1 MDDKQAMHAM
11 SIDDA
16 YHVERTLAREPSGV
30 TELVS
35 IDGNGPFVRKK
46 IPSPLAQR
54 NVWAALSACQS
65 NRLPRVEATYELPDR
80 FVIVYDYVPGSTLAQ
95 IAEENG
101 RLAPNVAVQLIDQI
115 CEAVQELHQHGVIHR
130 DITPANVIVAQDG
143 AHLIDFGIARIR
155 SEASNRS
162 RDTTA
167 LGTYGF
173 ASPEQY
179 GFAKTDARSD
189 VFSLG
194 RLLGFMLTGVYPD
207 ASDYEQRLA
216 DDAAVPARLRA
227 VIGYACAFE
236 PSKRP
241 QSVQEF
247 HQALFSQSNPP
258 IPNASSANPPST
270 RTTNGSASASRLF
283 RRLHLS
289 KRAIVLWSI
298 AGAALIIAAIAGG
311 IVLAGQLGIIG
322 SATSPDSSTQS
333 SSQSTDKADGGHSSN
348 GSGTDNANG
357 TGGVGGTDGADGDNQ
372 DTVTDNP
379 LKIVESG
386 WSADQQGYVHYAF
399 ALRNTSKT
407 QQVQY
412 PQITITGR
420 AKDGSIVFSQTQALN
435 MAFPNQTV
443 YDAGQAGEG
452 TAPETVDFTVLNP
465 DTYNVA
471 KAQGTAAFPHQWNIQ
486 NRQQGR
492 RHDVQWR
499 GPRRGRW
506 IQAIRWAANQD
517 FPSTA
522 QRTERNHLWR
532 YHIRGLAGQWPIHAI
547 LDHRLRSTEVCILR
561 SVCANLVVDFAP
573 ARWLS
578 GDCQACVRVTC
589 ALVLWRAWPNR

>member
-16 YHVERTLAREPSGV
+16 YHVERTLARGPSGV

-130 DITPANVIVAQDG
+130 DITPANIILARDG

-207 ASDYEQRLA
+207 ASDLPMMPQYRLDYAPSSAMRAHSSPANGHRASKSFARRCSPSPIRPYRTHHRQIRHQREQRT
-216 DDAAVPARLRA
+216 AAR
-227 VIGYACAFE
+227 
-236 PSKRP
+236 
-241 QSVQEF
+241 
-247 HQALFSQSNPP
+247 
-258 IPNASSANPPST
+258 
-270 RTTNGSASASRLF
+270 
-283 RRLHLS
+283 RRL
-289 KRAIVLWSI
+289 
-298 AGAALIIAAIAGG
+298 
-311 IVLAGQLGIIG
+311 
-322 SATSPDSSTQS
+322 DY
-333 SSQSTDKADGGHSSN
+333 
-348 GSGTDNANG
+348 SG
-357 TGGVGGTDGADGDNQ
+357 
-372 DTVTDNP
+372 
-379 LKIVESG
+379 
-386 WSADQQGYVHYAF
+386 
-399 ALRNTSKT
+399 
-407 QQVQY
+407 
-412 PQITITGR
+412 
-420 AKDGSIVFSQTQALN
+420 
-435 MAFPNQTV
+435 
-443 YDAGQAGEG
+443 
-452 TAPETVDFTVLNP
+452 
-465 DTYNVA
+465 
-471 KAQGTAAFPHQWNIQ
+471 
-486 NRQQGR
+486 
-492 RHDVQWR
+492 
-499 GPRRGRW
+499 
-506 IQAIRWAANQD
+506 
-517 FPSTA
+517 
-522 QRTERNHLWR
+522 
-532 YHIRGLAGQWPIHAI
+532 
-547 LDHRLRSTEVCILR
+547 VC
-561 SVCANLVVDFAP
+561 
-573 ARWLS
+573 
-578 GDCQACVRVTC
+578 T
-589 ALVLWRAWPNR
+589 

>member
-16 YHVERTLAREPSGV
+16 YHVERTLARGPSGV

-241 QSVQEF
+241 QSIQEF
-247 HQALFSQSNPP
+247 RQALFSQSNPP

-348 GSGTDNANG
+348 GSGTDNVNG
-357 TGGVGGTDGADGDNQ
+357 TGGVVGTDGADAFGNVFPDFECHERYRTAARPYQ
-372 DTVTDNP
+372 YQG
-379 LKIVESG
+379 VERRYI
-386 WSADQQGYVHYAF
+386 AA
-399 ALRNTSKT
+399 
-407 QQVQY
+407 
-412 PQITITGR
+412 GR
-420 AKDGSIVFSQTQALN
+420 AGIRTAPGPLRAV
-435 MAFPNQTV
+435 V
-443 YDAGQAGEG
+443 GYAGQSGISPAGRCN
-452 TAPETVDFTVLNP
+452 A
-465 DTYNVA
+465 
-471 KAQGTAAFPHQWNIQ
+471 
-486 NRQQGR
+486 
-492 RHDVQWR
+492 
-499 GPRRGRW
+499 
-506 IQAIRWAANQD
+506 
-517 FPSTA
+517 
-522 QRTERNHLWR
+522 
-532 YHIRGLAGQWPIHAI
+532 
-547 LDHRLRSTEVCILR
+547 EVCRSGDFGQYQLR
-561 SVCANLVVDFAP
+561 SVAVPFRKSAHDAIAEGHSAGL
-573 ARWLS
+573 
-578 GDCQACVRVTC
+578 QAGNQNP
-589 ALVLWRAWPNR
+589 LLPEYP

>member
-16 YHVERTLAREPSGV
+16 YHVERTLARGPSGV

-207 ASDYEQRLA
+207 ASDLPMMPQYRLDYAPSSAMRAHSSPANGHRASKSFTRRCSPSPIRPYRTHHRQIRHQREQRT
-216 DDAAVPARLRA
+216 AAR
-227 VIGYACAFE
+227 
-236 PSKRP
+236 
-241 QSVQEF
+241 
-247 HQALFSQSNPP
+247 
-258 IPNASSANPPST
+258 
-270 RTTNGSASASRLF
+270 
-283 RRLHLS
+283 RRL
-289 KRAIVLWSI
+289 
-298 AGAALIIAAIAGG
+298 
-311 IVLAGQLGIIG
+311 
-322 SATSPDSSTQS
+322 DY
-333 SSQSTDKADGGHSSN
+333 
-348 GSGTDNANG
+348 SG
-357 TGGVGGTDGADGDNQ
+357 
-372 DTVTDNP
+372 
-379 LKIVESG
+379 
-386 WSADQQGYVHYAF
+386 
-399 ALRNTSKT
+399 
-407 QQVQY
+407 
-412 PQITITGR
+412 
-420 AKDGSIVFSQTQALN
+420 
-435 MAFPNQTV
+435 
-443 YDAGQAGEG
+443 
-452 TAPETVDFTVLNP
+452 
-465 DTYNVA
+465 
-471 KAQGTAAFPHQWNIQ
+471 
-486 NRQQGR
+486 
-492 RHDVQWR
+492 
-499 GPRRGRW
+499 
-506 IQAIRWAANQD
+506 
-517 FPSTA
+517 
-522 QRTERNHLWR
+522 
-532 YHIRGLAGQWPIHAI
+532 
-547 LDHRLRSTEVCILR
+547 VC
-561 SVCANLVVDFAP
+561 
-573 ARWLS
+573 
-578 GDCQACVRVTC
+578 T
-589 ALVLWRAWPNR
+589 

>member
-16 YHVERTLAREPSGV
+16 YHVERTLARGPSGV

-247 HQALFSQSNPP
+247 RQALFSQSNPP
-258 IPNASSANPPST
+258 MPNASSANPPSPS
-270 RTTNGSASASRLF
+270 TTNDVTSASRLF

-298 AGAALIIAAIAGG
+298 VGAALVVAAIAGG

-386 WSADQQGYVHYAF
+386 WSADQHNPAGTVSRSRHH
-399 ALRNTSKT
+399 RRT
-407 QQVQY
+407 
-412 PQITITGR
+412 
-420 AKDGSIVFSQTQALN
+420 KDGSIVFSQTQALN

-471 KAQGTAAFPHQWNIQ
+471 KAQGTAHQWNIQ

-506 IQAIRWAANQD
+506 IQAI
-517 FPSTA
+517 
-522 QRTERNHLWR
+522 
-532 YHIRGLAGQWPIHAI
+532 
-547 LDHRLRSTEVCILR
+547 
-561 SVCANLVVDFAP
+561 
-573 ARWLS
+573 
-578 GDCQACVRVTC
+578 
-589 ALVLWRAWPNR
+589 